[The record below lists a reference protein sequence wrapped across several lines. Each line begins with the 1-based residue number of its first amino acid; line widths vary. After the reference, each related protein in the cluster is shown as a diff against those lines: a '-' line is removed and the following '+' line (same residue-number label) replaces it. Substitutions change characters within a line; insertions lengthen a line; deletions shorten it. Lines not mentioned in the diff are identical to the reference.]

1 METVAS
7 EKFVHVV
14 QGDFATSND
23 SNVVLT
29 TVLGSCV
36 AACIWDPIA
45 QVGGLNHFLLPDR
58 TKEAGNPIVYG
69 AQAMELLINDLLKKG
84 AVKRRLRAKLFGG
97 GNVLEGLSNIGE
109 KNAEFALSFLQN
121 EGIDCV
127 SSSLLGSQARRVRFY
142 PTTGRAS
149 QKLIGQAVI
158 EKPAPA
164 VSEPKPDVELF

>member
-1 METVAS
+1 METAAS

-14 QGDFATSND
+14 QGDFSTSND
-23 SNVVLT
+23 PNVVLT

-58 TKEAGNPIVYG
+58 TKDAGNPIVYG

-84 AVKRRLRAKLFGG
+84 AIKRRLRAKLFGG

-109 KNAEFALSFLQN
+109 KNAEFALNFLQN

-158 EKPAPA
+158 EKPAP
-164 VSEPKPDVELF
+164 VVNEPKPDVELF

>member
-1 METVAS
+1 MQTAVP
-7 EKFVHVV
+7 KKIVHVV
-14 QGDFATSND
+14 QGDFATSD
-23 SNVVLT
+23 DPSVVMT

-36 AACIWDPIA
+36 AACIWDPVA

-84 AVKRRLRAKLFGG
+84 AKKNRLSAKLFGG

-109 KNAEFALSFLQN
+109 KNAEFALSFLAD
-121 EGIDCV
+121 EGIECV
-127 SSSLLGSQARRVRFY
+127 SSSLLGTQARRVRFY

-149 QKLIGQAVI
+149 QKLIGQAVV
-158 EKPAPA
+158 EKPVP
-164 VSEPKPDVELF
+164 VVQSPKPDVELF